1 MHIFRY
7 SVCETNIFRIE
18 IKKAVT
24 FMAKAT
30 VSQRLKEI
38 MELKGLKQV
47 DIIKMSEPYG
57 KEVGIKLGKRN
68 FFLSLFGY
76 FLNFLKMG

>member
-7 SVCETNIFRIE
+7 SVCETDNIFRIE

-57 KEVGIKLGKRN
+57 KEVGIKLGKSQN
-68 FFLSLFGY
+68 HEL
-76 FLNFLKMG
+76 M